1 MDAIDH
7 KILAALLDDA
17 RTPYTRIAED
27 LGLATATVHQRVKRL
42 RETGVISGFT
52 VRLDWSRLDLPVA
65 ALVSISVTSRRPL
78 ATVAKHLRSIPWVVA
93 CAAVSG
99 QFDLLVHVR
108 AKSPEHLGEVIDDIR
123 KTGKGATQ
131 TVLVLSQFFDRSA
144 PVDPQP
150 NIAASADAES

>member
-7 KILAALLDDA
+7 KIIDTLLDDA
-17 RTPYTRIAED
+17 RTPYARIADE

-42 RETGVISGFT
+42 RETGVIAGFT

-78 ATVAKHLRSIPWVVA
+78 ATVAEQLRTIPWVVA

-108 AKSPEHLGEVIDDIR
+108 AQEPGTPRRGHRRHPQDGEGGDPDGPR
-123 KTGKGATQ
+123 
-131 TVLVLSQFFDRSA
+131 
-144 PVDPQP
+144 PQP
-150 NIAASADAES
+150 VLRSERPGRPAARHRRLGR